1 MLLHVW
7 STKKSIRIVPLL
19 GLVEVPPCVVR
30 IAACALLL
38 SAAGVESAA
47 CAAGVVQADVTS
59 AADAEALVSM
69 LSCTG
74 GGVFDVQWTGSVP
87 IAEPFNVSG
96 GSSLTVTGASSS
108 VLDDNSSGVAVV
120 DGQGNDGIFDV
131 SGASTLSLNNLI
143 LAGGNSSTDGGAI
156 HVTGADVFVTD
167 CGFQNNSATG
177 YGGAVYGN
185 NSRVAISDTVAFTSN
200 LAIGD
205 GGAMY
210 TDSSSIAI
218 QDNVTFDGNAAENRG
233 GAIRGSFSNFTVDDA
248 VRFTNNTSVKNGGAI
263 NSWFSKF
270 TFRGDPVFDNNAA
283 AGDGGGISAYQTDL
297 TIFDGLAFVNNSAG
311 GYGGALDVAVCV
323 IIIDGDA
330 AFHGNLAKD
339 GGAIFLYQAV
349 AHLRGGSFSDN
360 SAVQSGG
367 AMSLSQPTEVTLYG
381 VLFVSNTADIGG
393 AIALTSTGEEPT
405 QFEACTCTFDSN
417 SAVDG
422 GALYMSTNGGMEVV
436 RNCNFYGNRAGES
449 IERKA
454 SRTDDVQAALQ
465 RVEISGG
472 TIFHTG
478 HLGMI
483 ETVFASNEAGQ
494 DGTAVFSMGVVQKA
508 LNVAFASNTLNCPPG
523 ENAYDKEAEDDSC
536 RFELACA
543 RCSADCDAIPSSVT
557 MADSTI
563 PVCVESMEGTKASS
577 SGTTVATLDLQEGY
591 YRTSA
596 ESQVVVECYL
606 TSACAGGTD
615 PKNYCAD
622 GYEGPYC
629 SVCAD
634 GYAPGTAYQCHECSG
649 TSMGSA
655 VGVAAA
661 VVAVV
666 LLMVAVVAADLVR
679 VVDGDDSIK
688 DARTLK
694 GRLSRFHAFVVTAF
708 PLTTVKIVVVAWQII
723 TQFGA
728 IAGFVY
734 PEEYQDFLN
743 ALTPVNLDIGFILS
757 YSCVVITDFFDRL
770 LIATIGPVVVLALL
784 ALTFVVGRKRNIDS
798 EAAVRAVKNKHLS
811 AALFV
816 MFFIYSSVSF
826 TVFQTFVC
834 DTLDDGV
841 SYLRADYSL
850 TCDTPRYGA
859 FRGYAAVMVCV
870 YPIGIPATFAWL
882 LGSNRQDLQKA
893 DRDRLANLQPLG
905 DLWEAYKPS
914 RYYYEIIEY
923 VRRIVLTG
931 VAVFVLPGSSA
942 QMAVVLLLAVVFL
955 FISESLS
962 PFTKKIDMALYRWGN
977 GVVLAS
983 IYVALLLKV
992 NVSEEGSETLS
1003 AFVVVLILANVCMA
1017 ITLVVQSFLL
1027 VREWRSSTVSAR

>member
-1 MLLHVW
+1 M
-7 STKKSIRIVPLL
+7 
-19 GLVEVPPCVVR
+19 
-30 IAACALLL
+30 
-38 SAAGVESAA
+38 
-47 CAAGVVQADVTS
+47 
-59 AADAEALVSM
+59 
-69 LSCTG
+69 
-74 GGVFDVQWTGSVP
+74 
-87 IAEPFNVSG
+87 
-96 GSSLTVTGASSS
+96 
-108 VLDDNSSGVAVV
+108 
-120 DGQGNDGIFDV
+120 
-131 SGASTLSLNNLI
+131 
-143 LAGGNSSTDGGAI
+143 LAGGNSSTDGGGI

-177 YGGAVYGN
+177 FGGAIFAESSEVTIAGNTRFFSNSAGYRGGAVYGN
-185 NSRVAISDTVAFTSN
+185 NSRVAISDTVVFTSN

-210 TDSSSIAI
+210 TDSSSITI

-263 NSWFSKF
+263 NSWFSEF
-270 TFRGDPVFDNNAA
+270 TFRGDPVFENNAA
-283 AGDGGGISAYQTDL
+283 AGDGGGISAYQTNL
-297 TIFDGLAFVNNSAG
+297 TIFDGLSFVNNSAG
-311 GYGGALDVAVCV
+311 GYGGAFDASVCV

-330 AFHGNLAKD
+330 TFHVNLAEG

-349 AHLRGGSFSDN
+349 AHLRGGSFSEN
-360 SAVQSGG
+360 SAAQSGG
-367 AMSLSQPTEVTLYG
+367 AMSISQPTEVTLYG

-405 QFEACTCTFDSN
+405 QFEACTFDSN

-422 GALYMSTNGGMEVV
+422 GALYMSTNEGMEVV
-436 RNCNFYGNRAGES
+436 RNCTFYGN
-449 IERKA
+449 
-454 SRTDDVQAALQ
+454 QA
-465 RVEISGG
+465 EISGG

-478 HLGMI
+478 YLGMI
-483 ETVFASNEAGQ
+483 ETVFESNEAGQ
-494 DGTAVFSMGVVQKA
+494 DGTAVFSIGVVQQA
-508 LNVAFASNTLNCPPG
+508 LNVTFASNTLNCPMG
-523 ENAYDKEAEDDSC
+523 EYAYDKEAEDDSC

-563 PVCVESMEGTKASS
+563 PVCIELMEGTQASS
-577 SGTTVATLDLQEGY
+577 SGTTVATLDLREGY

-596 ESQVVVECYL
+596 ESRVVVECYL
-606 TSACAGGTD
+606 TSACVGGTD
-615 PKNYCAD
+615 PENYCAD

-655 VGVAAA
+655 VGLAAA

-666 LLMVAVVAADLVR
+666 LLVVAVVATDLVR
-679 VVDGDDSIK
+679 VVDGDGSTK

-694 GRLSRFHAFVVTAF
+694 GRLSRVHAFVVNAF

-734 PEEYQDFLN
+734 PEEYQNFLN

-757 YSCVVITDFFDRL
+757 YSCFVTTDFFDRL

-784 ALTFVVGRKRNIDS
+784 ALTFVVGRKRNINS
-798 EAAVRAVKNKHLS
+798 EAAVRAVKSKHLS

-826 TVFQTFVC
+826 TVFLTFVC
-834 DTLDDGV
+834 DTLDDGI

-882 LGSNRQDLQKA
+882 LGRNRQDLQKA

-923 VRRIVLTG
+923 IRRIVLTG

-942 QMAVVLLLAVVFL
+942 QIAVVLLLAVVFL

-962 PFTKKIDMALYRWGN
+962 PFAKKIDMALYRWGN
-977 GVVLAS
+977 GVILAS
-983 IYVALLLKV
+983 MYVALLLKV

-1003 AFVVVLILANVCMA
+1003 AFVVVLILANVFMV
-1017 ITLVVQSFLL
+1017 ITVVVQSFLL
-1027 VREWRSSTVSAR
+1027 VKEWRSSTVSVREPVDPRSKSSGWLEDAEEGVEEAGTGGEWEGGCFKSILSSKQDAAGQNASASDGVPSALLL